1 MPYKEKTCPKC
12 HAKHNK
18 RGVYCS
24 RSCGN
29 QKQHTESAKQA
40 IATTQAIRHA
50 SGDEVAEEQRYAL
63 AKVNGAI
70 DPIIPPSKKPIQN
83 NQFVQDG
90 DLWTEVW
97 FATCNLDL
105 IFAWLSDKLTVLGV
119 DRETEIPSKCL
130 LTFLFP
136 TTL

>member
-70 DPIIPPSKKPIQN
+70 DPLIPPSKKPIQN

-90 DLWTEVW
+90 DLWTEV
-97 FATCNLDL
+97 
-105 IFAWLSDKLTVLGV
+105 
-119 DRETEIPSKCL
+119 
-130 LTFLFP
+130 
-136 TTL
+136 